1 MIVVNIIAFT
11 LVLIGAINWGLIGIF
26 DWNLVTAIF
35 GAGLTIGS
43 RIVYILVFAASL
55 WLIFYAIYSM
65 GRVSLNPMDE
75 NLRSN
80 KTQKESKDTLR

>member
-1 MIVVNIIAFT
+1 MIIANIIAFV

-35 GAGLTIGS
+35 GAGLTVGA
-43 RIVYILVFAASL
+43 RIIYILVFLAAL

-65 GRVSLNPMDE
+65 GRIDMTRRHKKDE
-75 NLRSN
+75 L
-80 KTQKESKDTLR
+80 K

>member
-1 MIVVNIIAFT
+1 MIMIIANIIAFV

-35 GAGLTIGS
+35 GAGLTVGA
-43 RIVYILVFAASL
+43 RIIYILVFVAAL

-65 GRVSLNPMDE
+65 GRIDMTRRRRKDE
-75 NLRSN
+75 L
-80 KTQKESKDTLR
+80 K